1 MTATRAPV
9 PPEGPIEPPEP
20 DPPTAAAGPAGDA
33 GDHRPAPVSVDEYEE
48 RARERLPRMAFDYYA
63 GGAGEEWTLRENREA
78 FHRWVLRPRVLVDV
92 SERDTST
99 TVLGTPVAFPILA
112 APTALQRMADREGEI
127 ATSRA
132 CAEAG
137 TIMVLST
144 ISSGSI
150 EEVAGAAPDA
160 PRWFQLYVHR
170 DRGLTEELVRRAVDA
185 GYGALMLTVDT
196 PVLGVRDRDS
206 RNRFAT
212 PPGVGLSN
220 VGARFLPEVGEGES
234 GLAAYVSS
242 QQDPSVTWG
251 DVDWLRSLTD
261 LPIVLKGIVTAED
274 AALAAEAGVDGIAV
288 SNHGGRQL
296 DGTIAALDAMPE
308 VVEASGPCEVYL
320 DGGVRRGSDVL
331 KALALGARA
340 VLVGRPLLWG
350 LAVGGGDGARRV
362 LRLLAQDFDVAMAIA
377 GCRTIDD
384 ISPALVRPAPR

>member
-1 MTATRAPV
+1 VTNVRASV

-20 DPPTAAAGPAGDA
+20 DPAAAAGATTVPADE
-33 GDHRPAPVSVDEYEE
+33 PPPPVSVDEYEE
-48 RARERLPRMAFDYYA
+48 RARERLPRMAFDYFA
-63 GGAGEEWTLRENREA
+63 GGAGDEWTLRENREA

-92 SERDTST
+92 GERDTST
-99 TVLGTPVAFPILA
+99 TVLGTRVAFPILA
-112 APTALQRMADREGEI
+112 APTALQRMADREGEV

-137 TIMVLST
+137 TVMVLST

-150 EEVAGAAPDA
+150 EEVAGAAPEA

-170 DRGLTEELVRRAVDA
+170 DRGLTEDLVHRAVDA
-185 GYGALMLTVDT
+185 GYRALMLTVDT

-242 QQDPSVTWG
+242 QQDPTVTWA
-251 DVDWLRSLTD
+251 DVEWLRSLSD

-274 AALAAEAGVDGIAV
+274 AELAADAGVDGIAV

-296 DGTIAALDAMPE
+296 DGTIAALDALPE
-308 VVEASGPCEVYL
+308 VVDASGPCEVYL

-331 KALALGARA
+331 KALALGAQAVMVGRA
-340 VLVGRPLLWG
+340 VLWG
-350 LAVGGGDGARRV
+350 LAVGGEDGVRRV
-362 LRLLAQDFDVAMAIA
+362 LRLLAQDLDVAMAIA
-377 GCRTIDD
+377 GCRTIADVT
-384 ISPALVRPAPR
+384 PALVRPAPR